1 MNLKLLSFTYFFSL
15 FCFINSYS
23 QEIYK
28 KEFYFKKGK
37 VELNETQ
44 KNQLETDIDSLKP
57 NDDCIF
63 KIKGFADN
71 EGNRKNNL
79 KLSAKRAELTANYLR
94 LLQID
99 SNKII
104 SIGAGQIGD
113 SSEEFTVFQR
123 NLNRKIVISCNCIKG
138 LNNFKRHSQ
147 TTPTKFE
154 NDTIIYAKN
163 GTQLKIKEGSF
174 YPKKIKDVK
183 ITINEIFSLCDSIPD
198 ELETVSET
206 GVCLASGGMVF
217 LQAEYKKKRARLNGR
232 ALFEVK
238 IPVMNNDTSFKFFI
252 AVRQRNGRLRWKERK
267 GEILNE
273 NGKIYYVF
281 ETNTLGGFNV
291 DMKIPG
297 CNMNDSN
304 FYTLK
309 TWTKNSRVRFYVNN
323 QFSFF
328 TAREIKYRK
337 FAIPA
342 SFNPENIYVSVY
354 GTRFNWNLFWSGS
367 GYSYITHRVYKLSE
381 MKYKKRRKMYK
392 LKFKHLELGEQK
404 RQQDQIK
411 KAMNCK

>member
-1 MNLKLLSFTYFFSL
+1 MNLKLLSFTFLLLLFS
-15 FCFINSYS
+15 FIDSYS

-37 VELNETQ
+37 VVLNETQ
-44 KNQLETDIDSLKP
+44 KNQLETDIDSLKA

-63 KIKGFADN
+63 TIKGFADN
-71 EGNRKNNL
+71 EGSRKNNI
-79 KLSAKRAELTANYLR
+79 KLASKRAELAANYLR

-99 SNKII
+99 SNRII

-113 SSEEFTVFQR
+113 SSEEFTVIQR
-123 NLNRKIVISCNCIKG
+123 NLNRKIIISCNCNKGFINSKNQSIKP
-138 LNNFKRHSQ
+138 Q
-147 TTPTKFE
+147 TKFE

-174 YPKKIKDVK
+174 YPIKIKDVK

-217 LQAEYKKKRARLNGR
+217 LQAEYKKKRVKLNGK

-252 AVRQRNGRLRWKERK
+252 AVRQRNGKLRWKERK

-309 TWTKNSRVRFYVNN
+309 TWTNNSRVRFYVNN

-337 FAIPA
+337 FAIPS
-342 SFNPENIYVSVY
+342 SFSPENIYVSVY
-354 GTRFNWNLFWSGS
+354 GTRFNWNLFWGGS

-392 LKFKHLELGEQK
+392 LKFKFLELGEQK
-404 RQQDQIK
+404 RQQNQIK
-411 KAMNCK
+411 KAMKCK

>member
-1 MNLKLLSFTYFFSL
+1 M
-15 FCFINSYS
+15 
-23 QEIYK
+23 
-28 KEFYFKKGK
+28 
-37 VELNETQ
+37 
-44 KNQLETDIDSLKP
+44 
-57 NDDCIF
+57 
-63 KIKGFADN
+63 
-71 EGNRKNNL
+71 
-79 KLSAKRAELTANYLR
+79 
-94 LLQID
+94 
-99 SNKII
+99 
-104 SIGAGQIGD
+104 
-113 SSEEFTVFQR
+113 
-123 NLNRKIVISCNCIKG
+123 
-138 LNNFKRHSQ
+138 
-147 TTPTKFE
+147 
-154 NDTIIYAKN
+154 
-163 GTQLKIKEGSF
+163 
-174 YPKKIKDVK
+174 
-183 ITINEIFSLCDSIPD
+183 
-198 ELETVSET
+198 SET

-267 GEILNE
+267 GEILDE

-337 FAIPA
+337 FAIPS
-342 SFNPENIYVSVY
+342 SFSPENICVSVY
-354 GTRFNWNLFWSGS
+354 GTRFNWNLFWGGS

-392 LKFKHLELGEQK
+392 LKFKFLELGEQK
-404 RQQDQIK
+404 IQQDQIK